1 MTTIIINVVLCVLF
15 LGIAIALAVYLWKR
29 ASDLHE
35 EIRNELAN
43 TINPRFKVDV
53 TDDEIK
59 EIMKRQ
65 HKGEDA
71 K

>member
-1 MTTIIINVVLCVLF
+1 MTTIIINVVLFVLF
-15 LGIAIALAVYLWKR
+15 LGISIALAVYLWKR
-29 ASDLHE
+29 TSDLHE

-43 TINPRFKVDV
+43 TISPRFKVDM

-65 HKGEDA
+65 HKGDDT